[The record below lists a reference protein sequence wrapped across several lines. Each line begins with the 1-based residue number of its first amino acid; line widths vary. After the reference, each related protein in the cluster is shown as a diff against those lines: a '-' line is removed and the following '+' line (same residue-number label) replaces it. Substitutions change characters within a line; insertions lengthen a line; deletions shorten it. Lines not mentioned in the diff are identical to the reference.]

1 MKNNKSILKG
11 LFLLGIVVTV
21 FSCQK
26 MVRPD
31 LVLVSDDDP
40 AFNGP
45 LQRLWAFEG
54 TATDSIWGSRG
65 TAKGI
70 SYIDGVKGKA
80 YKGSATGQIE
90 YATLGKAATMESFTI
105 AFWMKAESK
114 DGGAQAVFM
123 LPNPDDFWGNTF
135 MLIDGP
141 AKNDSMLVKFNF
153 AGNWI
158 EFTGN
163 GSNANGLNRW
173 PNAYNKWIHVAFTY
187 DAATSKFAA
196 YRDGNKL
203 PLASSVTDRFKPK
216 KNPNDPNE
224 KPEPLGAL
232 KFNNPSKF
240 VIGGFQQHIGIIA
253 PADSW
258 MLLYTGGLD
267 QFRIYTKAL
276 SDSEIKDLFTSK
288 K

>member
-1 MKNNKSILKG
+1 MKYTTSILKA

-26 MVRPD
+26 MVRSD

-40 AFNGP
+40 AFSSP

-54 TATDSIWGSRG
+54 TPTDSIWGSRG
-65 TAKGI
+65 TATDI
-70 SYIDGVKGKA
+70 SYTDGVKGKA
-80 YKGSATGQIE
+80 HKGSATGQIE
-90 YATLGKAATMESFTI
+90 YATAGKVATLESFTI

-114 DGGAQAVFM
+114 DGGAQGVFM

-135 MLIDGP
+135 MMIDGP
-141 AKNDSMLVKFNF
+141 AKNDSMLVKLNF

-163 GSNANGLNRW
+163 GTNPNGLNRW
-173 PNAYNKWIHVAFTY
+173 PNAYGKWIPVAFTY
-187 DAATSKFAA
+187 DAATSKFVA
-196 YRDGNKL
+196 YRDGDKL
-203 PLASSVTDRFKPK
+203 PLTAAVTDRK
-216 KNPNDPNE
+216 KDGA
-224 KPEPLGAL
+224 PLGAL
-232 KFNNPSKF
+232 KFTNPTKF
-240 VIGGFQQHIGIIA
+240 VIGDFQQHIGIRP
-253 PADSW
+253 PAETW
-258 MLLYTGGLD
+258 MLHYTGGLD

-276 SDSEIKDLFTSK
+276 SDSGIKELFTSK

>member
-1 MKNNKSILKG
+1 MKNSKSILKG
-11 LFLLGIVVTV
+11 LFIIGMIATA

-26 MVRPD
+26 MVRPA
-31 LVLVSDDDP
+31 LELVSDDDP
-40 AFNGP
+40 SFNGP

-54 TATDSIWGSRG
+54 TPTDSIWGSRG

-80 YKGSATGQIE
+80 YKGSTTGQIE
-90 YATLGKAATMESFTI
+90 YATAGKVATMESFTI

-123 LPNPDDFWGNTF
+123 LPNPDDFWGTTF

-158 EFTGN
+158 EFNGN
-163 GSNANGLNRW
+163 GTSANGLNRW
-173 PNAYNKWIHVAFTY
+173 PNAYGKWIHVAFTY
-187 DAATSKFAA
+187 DATTSKFAA
-196 YRDGNKL
+196 YRDGDKL
-203 PLASSVTDRFKPK
+203 QLAASVTDRK
-216 KNPNDPNE
+216 KDGV
-224 KPEPLGAL
+224 PLGAL

-240 VIGGFQQHIGIIA
+240 VIGGFQQHIGIKA

-258 MLLYTGGLD
+258 MLHYTGGLD

-276 SDSEIKDLFTSK
+276 SDSEVKELYTQK